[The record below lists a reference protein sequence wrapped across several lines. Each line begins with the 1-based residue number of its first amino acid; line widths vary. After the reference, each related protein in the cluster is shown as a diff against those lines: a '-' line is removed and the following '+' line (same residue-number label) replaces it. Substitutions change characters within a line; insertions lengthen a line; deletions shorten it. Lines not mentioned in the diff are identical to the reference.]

1 VTVCGA
7 ANDKLLDDDLTVEHY
22 SCVLEFGHAGPHKS
36 PGYPGW
42 WDDSYHEANDFVA
55 KDSLVTKTGKTLTDA
70 DIEALADE
78 AAMGYAVEHLK
89 GKPNRPDLATR
100 ALKAML
106 PSDAADVA
114 DVLDGMVHKP
124 KGWLV
129 SDCERENLL
138 RAVEILR
145 GEP

>member
-1 VTVCGA
+1 MSEKCGA
-7 ANDKLLDDDLTVEHY
+7 PNDKLLDDGISVEVYHCDLD
-22 SCVLEFGHAGPHKS
+22 LGHLGPHKS
-36 PGYPGW
+36 LGYPMW
-42 WDDSYHEANDFVA
+42 WSHEPEPDGL
-55 KDSLVTKTGKTLTDA
+55 S
-70 DIEALADE
+70 
-78 AAMGYAVEHLK
+78 K
-89 GKPNRPDLATR
+89 GFNFFEPESDLATR

-106 PSDAADVA
+106 PDDAAAVA